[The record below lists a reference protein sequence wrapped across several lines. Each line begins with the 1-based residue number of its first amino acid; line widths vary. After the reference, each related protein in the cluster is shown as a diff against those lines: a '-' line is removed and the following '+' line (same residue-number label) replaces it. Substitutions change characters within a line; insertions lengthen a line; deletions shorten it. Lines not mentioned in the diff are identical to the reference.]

1 MLIVAADPHD
11 RSVNSSAETT
21 TAGTKATNAN
31 VIALFAR
38 SASLIIV
45 VLWHWLFAVVR
56 WDDSGAH
63 TGNPLHLIPGSF
75 LLTWA
80 LQIMPVFF
88 LVGGWASSGSFD
100 RAAAKGTAPT
110 TWVTARIKRL
120 IVPVLPLVAL
130 VIAVRVFG
138 SPWLFGMTLLAAS
151 PLWFLAVYVPLTAA
165 TPVMRRAHR
174 RAPRLT
180 LAVMLTM
187 VGGLHYL
194 RFVQGMTGLAITL
207 ISFLVVWGTVY
218 QLGSYFET
226 VLNQPS
232 IALGCTIVGV
242 LGIVGSH
249 IGGGYSLS
257 MVTTAADTRSNM
269 GPPTVQVVWLALLQL
284 GLLGLFGNMIT
295 RAMTHRRM
303 RNAIIWT
310 SERQMSIYALHFPI
324 WVAVLLALR
333 TTPLAMSS
341 SASTTWLLTRPLWFV
356 IPGSVLL
363 AVLAMSEGKQKHHR
377 SRRPQ
382 VRSVA

>member
-1 MLIVAADPHD
+1 MLADASDPHD
-11 RSVNSSAETT
+11 RSVNSFADTK
-21 TAGTKATNAN
+21 TADTNANAN

-63 TGNPLHLIPGSF
+63 TGNPLHLVPGSF

-100 RAAAKGTAPT
+100 RAVTKGTAPT

-120 IVPVLPLVAL
+120 IVPVLPLVVLL
-130 VIAVRVFG
+130 VTVRVFG

-151 PLWFLAVYVPLTAA
+151 PLWFLAVYIPLTAA
-165 TPVMRRAHR
+165 TPILHRAHHR
-174 RAPRLT
+174 SPRLT
-180 LAVMLTM
+180 LAIMLTM

-218 QLGSYFET
+218 QLGSYFEK

-242 LGIVGSH
+242 LGI
-249 IGGGYSLS
+249 IGCHFVGGYSLS

-269 GPPTVQVVWLALLQL
+269 GPPTVQIVWLALLQL

-295 RAMTHRRM
+295 RAMTHRRL
-303 RNAIIWT
+303 RNAISWI

-324 WVAVLLALR
+324 WVAVLVALR
-333 TTPLAMSS
+333 TTPLAMPS
-341 SASTTWLLTRPLWFV
+341 SASTTWLLTRPVWFI

-363 AVLAMSEGKQKHHR
+363 AVLTFSEGKRKQHR
-377 SRRPQ
+377 SSRTQ
-382 VRSVA
+382 LRSAA